1 MFVDYRQ
8 EMPDLCEFVVD
19 LGLREFADT
28 GVHAALR
35 VHEVLVAV
43 GAQEHHAD
51 WLDADAGR

>member
-1 MFVDYRQ
+1 
-8 EMPDLCEFVVD
+8 MPDLCEFVVD

-28 GVHAALR
+28 GVHAALW
-35 VHEVLVAV
+35 VHEVFVAV